1 MERIHRRIAVFP
13 RTHGPRRRNIVPY
26 LLVAPLAAVFLLFL
40 VAPLV
45 LTVVVS
51 FWDYSEYELIPRF
64 TLQNY
69 RDVFSGCLSDLPD
82 LCVAF
87 KVYWSTVKLC
97 LAAWSLTLVIGF
109 GVAYFLRFH
118 VRGTVAQ
125 AVLLLL
131 CTIPFWTSNVIR
143 TMSLVPLLGRYGLLN
158 EGLLGLRLVRQP
170 QDWML
175 FSGFSVVTAF
185 AHLYTLYMIVP
196 IYNSMKRIEE
206 GILEASRDAGAG
218 EWRTLFGVVVPLC
231 KPGIA
236 IGSIFVLTAV
246 MGDFVT
252 VGMMGGQQISSIGKV
267 IEVEMS
273 YLQFPA
279 AAANAVVLL
288 GTVLLLVLGLTR
300 TVDVRK
306 EL

>member
-1 MERIHRRIAVFP
+1 VERIHRRIAVSQRAP
-13 RTHGPRRRNIVPY
+13 GPRGRNIVPY
-26 LLVAPLAAVFLLFL
+26 ILVAPLAAVFLLFL

-69 RDVFSGCLSDLPD
+69 RDVFSGCLAQLPD

-87 KVYWSTVKLC
+87 KVYWSTLKLC
-97 LAAWSLTLVIGF
+97 LAAWSLTLLIGF

-118 VRGTVAQ
+118 VRSAVAQ
-125 AVLLLL
+125 VVLLLL

-143 TMSLVPLLGRYGLLN
+143 TMSLVPLLGRNGLLN
-158 EGLLGLRLVRQP
+158 EGLLGLGLVRQP
-170 QDWML
+170 QDWLL

-185 AHLYTLYMIVP
+185 VHLYTLYMIVP
-196 IYNSMKRIEE
+196 IYNSMKRIEQ
-206 GILEASRDAGAG
+206 GILEASHDAGAG
-218 EWRTLFGVVVPLC
+218 EWQTLIGVVIPLC
-231 KPGIA
+231 RSGIA

-273 YLQFPA
+273 YLHLPA
-279 AAANAVVLL
+279 AAANSVVLL
-288 GTVLLLVLGLTR
+288 GTVLLLVLGLAR
-300 TVDVRK
+300 AADVRK